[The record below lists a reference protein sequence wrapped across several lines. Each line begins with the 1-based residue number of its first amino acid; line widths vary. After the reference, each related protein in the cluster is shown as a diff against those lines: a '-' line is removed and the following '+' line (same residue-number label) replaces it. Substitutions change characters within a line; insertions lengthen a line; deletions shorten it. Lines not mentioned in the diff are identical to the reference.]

1 MSSLLSNLGKLGGA
15 GGASNTGGT
24 LSDILGA
31 AKIGSTGY
39 NLYNQ
44 YENQQYENKI
54 RDLAS
59 NPAKLAA
66 YAAQFEKPLT
76 AGLTSAVGNNT
87 QSYLASR
94 GLSSSPQIS
103 QEVEAQAIAP
113 YVQQEQQDAY
123 KTALEALQL
132 GEKSVSGS
140 SASGNALSSL
150 SSLLSKLGG
159 SSNQMTGQQFNQLLQ
174 AGTVPTDTLTNPT
187 EPDYSSGFGG

>member
-132 GEKSVSGS
+132 GEKSTSGS
-140 SASGNALSSL
+140 NASSNALTSL
-150 SSLLSKLGG
+150 SSLLSNLGG
-159 SSNQMTGQQFNQLLQ
+159 SNKMTGTDYNQLIQ
-174 AGTVPTDTLTNPT
+174 SGSVPTSTLTMPT
-187 EPDYSSGFGG
+187 ETDYSSGFGG